1 MNTPRLPIAGLVT
14 AGAIF
19 LSAAPSLAASVTP
32 TIVDGNPTCAEL
44 GALTGHPDWQELKID
59 PPKGGTYTSGDGAFK
74 VTVTTDGQSFD
85 FSVADGE
92 LVDAAFA
99 KAGDQGG
106 NLYDY
111 SPAGINADTD
121 LVAPTT
127 GGGDNQAAL
136 SHITFCYT
144 PDKTPPPADTPTP
157 KNPPVVEEPPATPP
171 VTQDAPPAAT
181 VTPEQPAAPV
191 AVAAPAQVKVLGK
204 VVTHKAKKAKK
215 AKKKARRKV
224 KAVKVKAVRAP
235 KFTG

>member
-14 AGAIF
+14 TGALL

-32 TIVDGNPTCAEL
+32 SVVAGNPTCAEL
-44 GALTGHPDWQELKID
+44 GAATGNSGWQELKID

-92 LVDAAFA
+92 VVDAAFA
-99 KAGDQGG
+99 KGGDQGG
-106 NLYDY
+106 NLYNY
-111 SPAGINADTD
+111 APGGINADTD

-127 GGGDNQAAL
+127 GGSGSNAAL

-144 PDKTPPPADTPTP
+144 PDKTPPVVTQDGPPPAA
-157 KNPPVVEEPPATPP
+157 EEPPAA
-171 VTQDAPPAAT
+171 QEQPPAAQ
-181 VTPEQPAAPV
+181 VTPEQPAAP
-191 AVAAPAQVKVLGK
+191 AAQIAVLGE
-204 VVTHKAKKAKK
+204 VVTHKAVAKKAKKKKAKK
-215 AKKKARRKV
+215 AKKARRKV
-224 KAVKVKAVRAP
+224 KAVKVQAVRAP